1 MLFNSYEFIFAFLP
15 LTILLVWLFGRY
27 ASFQAV
33 VCVLVLASLFFYGW
47 WNPAYLAIILV
58 SMVLNYQLG
67 KRLSKKRGKNNL
79 VYRRFP

>member
-33 VCVLVLASLFFYGW
+33 VCTVARLNPRVVEGTLDRLF
-47 WNPAYLAIILV
+47 
-58 SMVLNYQLG
+58 
-67 KRLSKKRGKNNL
+67 
-79 VYRRFP
+79 